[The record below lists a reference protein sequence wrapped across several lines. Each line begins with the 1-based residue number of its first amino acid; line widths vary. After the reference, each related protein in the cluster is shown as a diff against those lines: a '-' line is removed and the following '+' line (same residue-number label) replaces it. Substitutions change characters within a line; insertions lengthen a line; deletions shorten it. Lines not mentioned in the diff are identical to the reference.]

1 MEADER
7 GAKRPWLTW
16 SLSLLGAAAFLWLAS
31 TRLRLW
37 PDSFAL
43 ESPWLLA
50 AAAAVHVPYA
60 FVRSLRLRYVFD
72 PLVVRAGSG
81 VQRLSRRLLY
91 GSGFVSFFVLLVLPL
106 KLGEL
111 SRPMLLARGKQPGLG
126 LPEAVSGVAL
136 ERLVDGLIIVAMLFG
151 GLALSEVR
159 PGSGVADVRA
169 VGAAMSV
176 VFLVGLVTLLL
187 AARVPERAVGIAQMI
202 GGVFGSRARGV
213 AGAVVGRV
221 ASTMQGVLQLDH
233 ATPFIGWSIAYWAI
247 TAGQLWLV
255 LAACGIHL
263 SPAAAATIVAIVG
276 LSIQLPGGPAQAGT
290 FQVGTGLALGLY
302 LDDAALQTAGST
314 FAAVMYVL
322 QFAGAGVMALPG
334 LALLARAEASA
345 ADLGS
350 GQKSPCGDP

>member
-1 MEADER
+1 MEADGR
-7 GAKRPWLTW
+7 GARRPWLTW
-16 SLSLLGAAAFLWLAS
+16 GLSLLGAAAFSWLAS

-37 PDSFAL
+37 PESFSL
-43 ESPWLLA
+43 ESPWLLV

-60 FVRSLRLRYVFD
+60 IVRSLRLRYVFD
-72 PLVVRAGSG
+72 PLVAREGSG
-81 VQRLSRRLLY
+81 RSRLSRRLLY

-126 LPEAVSGVAL
+126 LPEAVGGVAL

-159 PGSGVADVRA
+159 PESGVADVRA
-169 VGAAMSV
+169 VGAVMLV
-176 VFLVGLVTLLL
+176 VFAGGLVALLL
-187 AARVPERAVGIAQMI
+187 AARAPERAVALAQTVASLF
-202 GGVFGSRARGV
+202 GGRARAW

-221 ASTMQGVLQLDH
+221 ASTMQGVLLLER
-233 ATPFIGWSIAYWAI
+233 ATPFVAWSIVYWAI

-255 LAACGIHL
+255 LGACGIHL
-263 SPAAAATIVAIVG
+263 TAAAAATIIAIVG

-302 LDDAALQTAGST
+302 LDEAALQTAGST

-322 QFAGAGVMALPG
+322 QFVGAGVMALPG
-334 LALLARAEASA
+334 LALLARVEAPADPLDSA
-345 ADLGS
+345 QTSAS
-350 GQKSPCGDP
+350 GDP